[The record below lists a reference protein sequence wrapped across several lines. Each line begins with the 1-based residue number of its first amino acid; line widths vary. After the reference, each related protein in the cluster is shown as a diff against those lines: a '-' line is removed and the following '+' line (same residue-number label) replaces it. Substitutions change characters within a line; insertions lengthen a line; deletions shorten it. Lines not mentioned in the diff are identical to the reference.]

1 MSTKEAIITVFVILF
16 ILIVLYEA
24 IKNFRYS
31 LFQKNMMVT
40 DKCLFKTDSCW
51 EPGRITAIFNE
62 TVIIEDE
69 DGDAHGIDR
78 TAVRPYSKI
87 W

>member
-1 MSTKEAIITVFVILF
+1 MSFKELFITAIVIIFILF
-16 ILIVLYEA
+16 VLYEA
-24 IKNFRYS
+24 IRDFRYS
-31 LFQKNMMVT
+31 LFQKNMKVT

-69 DGDAHGIDR
+69 DGEAHGIDR